1 MPRVS
6 RDPDVPV
13 FDFQLNPEKPDL
25 ATTTVGIYK
34 NHLNKIAEVS
44 YKESLTD
51 KRKKP
56 IVNSKQLLAKSS
68 RVIDIINEQAKDNR
82 AKKCAMFSA
91 VFYAVGSKNL
101 KRNKKMNA
109 IVEAFRAVYNDD
121 KYQEYKQRKAD
132 EDERA
137 GQDD

>member
-25 ATTTVGIYK
+25 ATSTVGVYK
-34 NHLNKIAEVS
+34 SHLNKIAEVS
-44 YKESLTD
+44 YKQSLTD

-101 KRNKKMNA
+101 NRNKKMNK
-109 IVEAFRAVYNDD
+109 IVEAFRAVYNDAT
-121 KYQEYKQRKAD
+121 YAEYKQRKAE